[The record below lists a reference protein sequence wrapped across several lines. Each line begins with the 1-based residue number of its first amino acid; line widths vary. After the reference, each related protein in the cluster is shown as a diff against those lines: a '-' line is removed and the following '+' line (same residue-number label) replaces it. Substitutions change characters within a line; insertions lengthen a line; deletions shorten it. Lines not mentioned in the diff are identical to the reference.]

1 MPRSIVL
8 SNSYLSVTLD
18 EDGYVRDMFYPHVG
32 LENHVNGHKH
42 RIGIS
47 IDGYFSWLDSP
58 EWEVKARYHEETMI
72 GEVRYFHRE
81 MGVEIISEDAVYNEL
96 PIFLRRF
103 EIHNPGLK
111 YTDIKMFFS
120 QEFSI
125 GEVRLRNTAF
135 YDPTKNAIV
144 HYKGRRVFLVNGR
157 SDHQGMDDYTVGV
170 FKFAGKEGSFRDAED
185 GELSK
190 NAVEHGPVDSVFRVC
205 ASCEKKEVVEVHYW
219 ICAAESIDDVYT
231 LNDIVQAKSVP
242 AMLRS
247 TSCFWNA
254 WSHTYMIDFLDLPTK
269 VQQLYYNSL
278 LILRCHV
285 DHDGGIIASLDSEML
300 LYGKD
305 SYAYVW
311 PRDGAYVSVV
321 LDKAGY
327 THVTK
332 PFFEFCRDVLHP
344 DGYLHH
350 KFQSDKSLG
359 STWQSSIKQNDWLK
373 DRILQLPI
381 QEDETASVLH
391 ALWIH
396 FTKNRDIEFIEELY
410 KSFIEKAADFL
421 VAFRDEKTGLP
432 IHSYDLWEEVT
443 GVSTYTCASVYG
455 GLQAAANFCELLGK
469 TSHAKRYRTAADEI
483 VTVMKQYLFNKEMN
497 SFIRYATNNDGHV
510 EQHKVVD
517 ISSLYGL
524 WYYDVLQPGD
534 PMLEGTIQA
543 VYDRLAVPG
552 GIGGFVRY
560 ENDSYHSD
568 PDTFPNPWIITTLWE
583 VQRRLKYAE
592 SLEELQT
599 IMQEI
604 TWVTDRMG
612 DSPVL
617 AEQYHPYTGE
627 ARSVSP
633 LAWSHAVFVETVLMY
648 LERMEEFGVKTSS
661 DLRAAAPLKGSNPQL

>member
-1 MPRSIVL
+1 
-8 SNSYLSVTLD
+8 
-18 EDGYVRDMFYPHVG
+18 MFYPHVG

-47 IDGYFSWLDSP
+47 LDGYFSWLDSP
-58 EWEVKARYHEETMI
+58 EWEVKARYHAETMI
-72 GEVRYFHRE
+72 GEVQYYHRE
-81 MGVEIISEDAVYNEL
+81 LGVEITSEDAVYNEL
-96 PIFLRRF
+96 PIFLRSFTIR
-103 EIHNPGLK
+103 NPNK
-111 YTDIKMFFS
+111 QYKNIKMFFA
-120 QEFSI
+120 QEFTI

-157 SDHQGMDDYTVGV
+157 SEHKGIDDYTVGV

-190 NAVEHGPVDSVFRVC
+190 NAVEHGPVDSVIRVC
-205 ASCEKKEVVEVHYW
+205 ASCENQESVKVHYW
-219 ICAAESIDDVYT
+219 VCAAENIDDVYT
-231 LNDIVQAKSVP
+231 LNDIVNAKTVP
-242 AMLRS
+242 AMLHS

-254 WSHTYMIDFLDLPTK
+254 WSHTYQIDFLDLSPK
-269 VQQLYYNSL
+269 VQELYYNSL
-278 LILRCHV
+278 LILRSHV

-311 PRDGAYVSVV
+311 PRDGALISVA

-327 THVTK
+327 THVTR

-350 KFQSDKSLG
+350 KFQTDRSLG

-381 QEDETASVLH
+381 QEDETASVIF
-391 ALWIH
+391 ALWNH
-396 FTKNRDIEFIEELY
+396 FSKNRDIEFIEELY
-410 KSFIEKAADFL
+410 KSLIEKASDFL

-455 GLQAAANFCELLGK
+455 GLQAAANFCDLLGK
-469 TSHAKRYRTAADEI
+469 DKHARRYRQAADEI
-483 VTVMKQYLFNKEMN
+483 VAVMRKYLFNSEMN
-497 SFIRYATNNDGHV
+497 TFIRYATNDDGDV
-510 EQHKVVD
+510 QQHKVVD
-517 ISSLYGL
+517 FSSLYGL
-524 WYYDVLQPGD
+524 WYYDVLPPDD
-534 PMLEGTIQA
+534 PMMVGTIQA
-543 VYDRLAVPG
+543 VYDRLAVPD
-552 GIGGFVRY
+552 GIGGFIRY
-560 ENDSYHSD
+560 ENDQYHSD
-568 PDTFPNPWIITTLWE
+568 EGTFPNPWVITTLWE
-583 VQRRLKYAE
+583 IQRRLKYAD
-592 SLEELQT
+592 SIGELRS

-604 TWVTDRMG
+604 TWVTDRLG

-627 ARSVSP
+627 PRSVAP
-633 LAWSHAVFVETVLMY
+633 LAWSHAVFVETVLLY
-648 LERMEEFGVKTSS
+648 LERMDGMGVQNSS
-661 DLRAAAPLKGSNPQL
+661 DLHAAEPPRSI